1 MKINEMYE
9 GDDLDF
15 DMSVGGDSETDFEQE
30 AMQIQLMKIEDSDD
44 SPDIKNPVR
53 TVKTDDGKTIRVE
66 RPMAMAIMKILKM
79 QMPPDTKMKIMKDI
93 QNSEGLEKM
102 MGFCKSKG
110 LVK

>member
-1 MKINEMYE
+1 MYE

-30 AMQIQLMKIEDSDD
+30 AMQVQLMKIEDSEDH
-44 SPDIKNPVR
+44 PDIKNPIR

-66 RPMAMAIMKILKM
+66 RPMAVALMKILKM

-93 QNSEGLEKM
+93 QNSAGLEKM
-102 MGFCKSKG
+102 MKFCKAKG

>member
-1 MKINEMYE
+1 
-9 GDDLDF
+9 
-15 DMSVGGDSETDFEQE
+15 
-30 AMQIQLMKIEDSDD
+30 
-44 SPDIKNPVR
+44 
-53 TVKTDDGKTIRVE
+53 
-66 RPMAMAIMKILKM
+66 MAMAIMKILKM